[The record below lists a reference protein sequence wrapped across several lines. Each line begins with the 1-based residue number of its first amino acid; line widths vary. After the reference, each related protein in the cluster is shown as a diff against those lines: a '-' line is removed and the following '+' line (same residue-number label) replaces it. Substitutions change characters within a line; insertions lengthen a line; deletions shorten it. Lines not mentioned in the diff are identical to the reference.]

1 MRLYYLLYEYIDQKF
16 YIRPTTLPEFCILQI
31 TQIFTRQ
38 ITLSFV
44 LSRLPTF
51 LTRHITLSFLLR
63 IGHTRLPRFFFFY
76 SRGLPRTLH
85 RPNYPEFFTRQIILY
100 FAPNKLPRIF
110 CSANYLD
117 FRTPQIAQNFSLA
130 RLSRTLH
137 SPPCPEFFFR

>member
-51 LTRHITLSFLLR
+51 LTRQITLSFLLR
-63 IGHTRLPRFFFFY
+63 IGHTRLPRFFFFFT
-76 SRGLPRTLH
+76 REV
-85 RPNYPEFFTRQIILY
+85 YPELCIG
-100 FAPNKLPRIF
+100 RI
-110 CSANYLD
+110 
-117 FRTPQIAQNFSLA
+117 TQNFSLA
-130 RLSRTLH
+130 RLSCTLLRTN
-137 SPPCPEFFFR
+137 CREFFARQIT